1 MRPEASS
8 ALIICKV
15 LSRLLFK
22 TKRKVLLPR
31 TLYLDAREGP
41 NGAGGR
47 TSPYATAP
55 QLWSRPVAPPSLIV
69 AVPMTCGVCKK
80 RVLERCVFDIVT
92 FWWWAQPALYV
103 IGASGPS
110 GGRVECHHAKLP
122 FGDVLE
128 RSRRSRNCRVMNEC
142 NCRWS

>member
-41 NGAGGR
+41 NGAGDR
-47 TSPYATAP
+47 TLPYATAP

-110 GGRVECHHAKLP
+110 GGARGTPSCPTTFRRCAREIKEIEELP
-122 FGDVLE
+122 GDE
-128 RSRRSRNCRVMNEC
+128 
-142 NCRWS
+142 